1 MWILNWMPNL
11 VFYIILA
18 VGLVGLILSKFTPVK
33 YRIAAQ
39 ALSALLFSFG
49 VFMAGAITDYESWQM
64 KVKELEVKLAQAE
77 AESQKKNVEIVEKV
91 VTKTQTVKQRG
102 QDIIHYVDREVA
114 KYNNQCIIPKE
125 FIEAHNRAAEQPK

>member
-1 MWILNWMPNL
+1 MPNL

-49 VFMAGAITDYESWQM
+49 VFMSGAIADYESWQM